1 MNVPYLDLRRV
12 NAAFEPA
19 LTQAVTRVVRS
30 GRYLQGE
37 EVRAFEAEFAQYV
50 GAAHCV
56 GVANGL
62 DALTLVLMAWKQL
75 RGWNGGEVIV
85 PAFTFVA
92 TAEAVR
98 RAGLCP
104 VFCDVTADA
113 LMDAASAEQLV
124 TERTRALVPVHLFG
138 RCCDMPAINA
148 VARRHGL
155 LVLEDSAQ
163 AHGATCGTRRAGSL
177 GDAAAF
183 SFYPGKNLGAL
194 GDGGAVVTPD
204 ADVARRVRTLANYGA
219 EVKYRHTLAGLNSR
233 LDEVQAAALRVKLP
247 HLDADNARRQR
258 IAAYY
263 AATIRNPHVRL
274 PYEGETAGSVF
285 HIYPLRADNRAE
297 LQAWLREQGV
307 GTLCHYPCTVPRQPA
322 FADVRATPCPVADD
336 WAAHEVSLPL
346 SPALTD
352 EEAACVADAV
362 NRYKPA

>member
-1 MNVPYLDLRRV
+1 MKIPYLDLRRV
-12 NAAFEPA
+12 NAAFEPE

-50 GAAHCV
+50 GQAYCV

-62 DALTLVLMAWKQL
+62 DALTLVLLAWKQL
-75 RGWNGGEVIV
+75 RGWDEGEVIV

-98 RAGLCP
+98 RAGLRP

-113 LMDAASAEQLV
+113 LMNPEEAERMV

-138 RCCDMPAINA
+138 RCCDMSAINA
-148 VARRHGL
+148 VARRHNL

-194 GDGGAVVTPD
+194 GDGGAVVTQD
-204 ADVARRVRTLANYGA
+204 ADVARHVRAIANYGA

-233 LDEVQAAALRVKLP
+233 LDEVQAAALRVKLSR
-247 HLDADNARRQR
+247 LDADNARRR
-258 IAAYY
+258 HIAGVY
-263 AATIRNPHVRL
+263 AATIRNPRVRL
-274 PYEGETAGSVF
+274 PYDGETAGSVF
-285 HIYPLRADNRAE
+285 HIYPLRADDRAE
-297 LQAWLREQGV
+297 LQAWLREEGID
-307 GTLCHYPCTVPRQPA
+307 TLCHYPLTVPRQPA
-322 FADVRATPCPVADD
+322 FADLGATPCPMADD
-336 WAAHEVSLPL
+336 WAEHEVSLPL
-346 SPALTD
+346 SPVLTD
-352 EEAACVADAV
+352 EEAAYVAAAV